1 MEINL
6 TAYLLFMGCSAAAC
20 ILWFFLCFRRQAGTG
35 KSAALSGLIL
45 LLGIALGVFCARLGW
60 LLMRFNAIRWER
72 FFTELFTLRY
82 HDELSYWCGVG
93 GVILGVW
100 LAAKIMKQPSRTVLN
115 AFAPMG
121 AFMAAM
127 ARFAEGFLG
136 VTGAGK
142 YIEEIFEEGLFFPLT
157 MEIVWDEDY
166 SEFYLAVFALAGI
179 CCLGAMVFALVRKN
193 DRNRLLRTLFYLCL
207 PMILLES
214 LRQQSINW
222 LFVRVEQLLCF
233 LYCEAVL
240 VWYAV
245 KAGAKK
251 LRSWRPAITGLVVC
265 GIVIVGEFALD
276 GKIRLG
282 EDAISHW
289 LIYGVYAAGLIAMA
303 AAEHFGSRRAGNR

>member
-1 MEINL
+1 MEPNL

-20 ILWFFLCFRRQAGTG
+20 VLWFFLAYRRKAGSG

-45 LLGIALGVFCARLGW
+45 LLGVVLGAVGARAAW
-60 LLMRFNAIRWER
+60 LLMRINAIIPKEI
-72 FFTELFTLRY
+72 LTLRY
-82 HDELSYWCGVG
+82 YEMSYWG
-93 GVILGVW
+93 GVAGVVLAVW
-100 LAAKIMKQPSRTVLN
+100 LAAKILKEPSRAVLN

-121 AFMAAM
+121 ALMAGM

-136 VTGAGK
+136 LTGAGK
-142 YIEEIFEEGLFFPLT
+142 YIEEIFDEGLFFPLT
-157 MEIVWDEDY
+157 MEIAWDEDY

-179 CCLGAMVFALVRKN
+179 CCLGAMVFALVRRN

-222 LFVRVEQLLCF
+222 LFVRVEQLVCF
-233 LYCEAVL
+233 LFCEGVL
-240 VWYAV
+240 VWYAF

-251 LRSWRPAITGLVVC
+251 LRSWAPALTGLLVC

-276 GKIRLG
+276 GKILIND
-282 EDAISHW
+282 EMISFW
-289 LIYGVYAAGLIAMA
+289 LIYGVFAAGLAAMA
-303 AAEHFGSRRAGNR
+303 VAGNIGNRRIRNP